1 MQKAGKYVLC
11 YIFTH
16 FFAINGYL
24 NCERDVV
31 ITETSGYNPPVTYTR
46 REQGTMLHCNWGWQG
61 TGDGYFLPGIFNV
74 SKREFVDEIIDCN
87 ISQSLVMVNYGYSN
101 EIIIY

>member
-1 MQKAGKYVLC
+1 
-11 YIFTH
+11 
-16 FFAINGYL
+16 
-24 NCERDVV
+24 
-31 ITETSGYNPPVTYTR
+31 
-46 REQGTMLHCNWGWQG
+46 MLHCNWGWQG